1 MGDIRKR
8 ILKKKNFIVFLLI
21 ASFLISVPYVGDFAF
36 ASSAEDK
43 KKEAEEDLEE
53 VESEIEEI
61 EGKQEDLELELGD
74 IRQRLSAHIDKLN
87 QLRVEIE
94 NTKISIAETRVQL
107 EIAQKE
113 ADDQYAA
120 MLLRIRFMY
129 ENATMDNWIM
139 HLLSA
144 ESLADLLNRAEYI
157 SSIYKADR
165 ELTEQYKGTVA
176 RVEAHERD
184 LSAKMDMLLVSE
196 EAFLGQQYEIEA
208 MIASLE
214 DAQDEYAEQL
224 AEAKEQAEEYRK
236 TIEEQNE
243 IIKKEEEEKRKD
255 PSYPGGQDVS
265 GEELVQ
271 YALQFVGNP
280 YVWGGNSLTNG
291 CDCSGFVHLIYEH
304 FGYNTVRYSMSF
316 LNEGVPVD
324 RADVRPG
331 DIVVYNMHNGIGHVA
346 IYIGNGKIVEAQSS
360 AAGIT
365 ANRSIDCRSIAGI
378 RRILKR

>member
-1 MGDIRKR
+1 MRDLRKR
-8 ILKKKNFIVFLLI
+8 ILKKKKFIAFLLI
-21 ASFLISVPYVGDFAF
+21 ASFLVSLPYVADYAL
-36 ASSAEDK
+36 ASSAEEK
-43 KKEAEEDLEE
+43 KKEAEEGLEE

-61 EGKQEDLELELGD
+61 EGKQEDVELELGE
-74 IRQRLSAHIDKLN
+74 IRQRLSEHIDKLN
-87 QLRVEIE
+87 VLRAEIE
-94 NTKISIAETRVQL
+94 ATKVSIAQTRQEL

-113 ADDQYAA
+113 ADEQYAA
-120 MLLRIRFMY
+120 MLIRIQYMY
-129 ENATMDNWIM
+129 ENSTSDDWLTE
-139 HLLSA
+139 LLSA
-144 ESLADLLNRAEYI
+144 DGITDLLNRMEYI
-157 SSIYKADR
+157 TSIYRADR
-165 ELTEQYKGTVA
+165 ELTEQYKDTVA
-176 RVEAHERD
+176 KVERHQRD
-184 LSAKMDMLLVSE
+184 LSQKMDMLLVSE
-196 EAFLGQQYEIEA
+196 EAFLGQQYEIEV

-214 DAQDEYAEQL
+214 DAQDEFAEQL
-224 AEAKEQAEEYRK
+224 AEAKAQAEEYRE

-243 IIKKEEEEKRKD
+243 IIRKEEEEKRKD

-291 CDCSGFVHLIYEH
+291 CDCSGFVHLIYGH
-304 FGYNTVRYSMSF
+304 FGYETVRYSMSF

-331 DIVVYNMHNGIGHVA
+331 DIVVYTMHNGIGHVA

-365 ANRSIDCRSIAGI
+365 ANRSIDCREIAGI
-378 RRILKR
+378 RRILTK